1 MFTLRHST
9 QKDIPV
15 IMEVISLAQEYFRK
29 QGIDQWQN
37 GYPNTEVISND
48 VSNGSSYVLLQD
60 EQILATAVI
69 LFDADPNYTHIDGR
83 WITGNPYVVIHRIA
97 VRPEYKGR
105 NMAGWIIE
113 KAEQMCTEKGFT
125 SIRIDTHQ
133 ENRSMQQ
140 VALKSGFLYCG
151 IIKVADGSPRLA
163 YEKVL

>member
-1 MFTLRHST
+1 MFTLRHSM
-9 QKDIPV
+9 QVDIPV
-15 IMEVISLAQEYFRK
+15 IMEIISLAQKYFSK

-37 GYPNTEVISND
+37 GYPNTGVISND
-48 VSNGSSYVLLQD
+48 VSNRNSYVLLQD

-69 LFDADPNYTHIDGR
+69 IFDPDPNYTHIDGR
-83 WITGNPYVVIHRIA
+83 WITENPYAVIHRIA
-97 VRPEYKGR
+97 VRPECKGR

-113 KAEQMCTEKGFT
+113 KVEQMCTEKGFT